1 MFSSKK
7 ELLPLHLVFIVFTAI
22 IFILRGKLEDINV
35 NVGLLIG
42 GNVILYAVTLVSILM
57 YSKKIDPKRPGAAVS
72 GVYGG
77 FMLKFAVIG
86 IAAFLY
92 MLTAKTINKSGLI
105 GCAVLYLVYH
115 ILGTYL
121 SLQLN
126 KKKEI

>member
-1 MFSSKK
+1 MLGNNKA
-7 ELLPLHLVFIVFTAI
+7 LMPLHLVFLVVVIV
-22 IFILRGKLEDINV
+22 IFAMKKTLEASDV
-35 NVGLLIG
+35 NTSLLLG
-42 GNVILYAVTLVSILM
+42 GNVLLYLVSLVSIMM

-77 FMLKFAVIG
+77 FMLKFAVIA

-92 MLTAKTINKSGLI
+92 MLLTPVINKNGLI
-105 GCAVLYLVYH
+105 GCAILYLVYH

-126 KKKEI
+126 KKKEN